1 MNLTIVFYFFYR
13 SIRWLIILKFMEYEI
28 LNYEQEILTN
38 SQIRQLERPQDPSL
52 FTFKEW

>member
-1 MNLTIVFYFFYR
+1 MNLINVFIFLQEY
-13 SIRWLIILKFMEYEI
+13 SLVQNPATHMEYEI